1 MRSAI
6 RFDRLQR
13 RWTRLRER
21 AAAELACRTARVTA
35 IDHDLAAIRDAEDVA
50 GIRVPATGAT
60 GATVVLAWTYAD
72 SLARRAMG
80 LLDDRVRAV
89 TSAEGARET
98 TRERR
103 REEEQLARLAARAWG
118 RIEERA
124 ERQRE
129 RALDELALWAH
140 GRKR

>member
-1 MRSAI
+1 M
-6 RFDRLQR
+6 
-13 RWTRLRER
+13 
-21 AAAELACRTARVTA
+21 ARVTA
-35 IDHDLAAIRDAEDVA
+35 IDHELAAIRQAEDVA
-50 GIRVPATGAT
+50 GIRAPAAGAT

-103 REEEQLARLAARAWG
+103 REEEQLARLAARASD
-118 RIEERA
+118 RIVART
-124 ERQRE
+124 ERQRA
-129 RALDELALWAH
+129 RTLDELALWAH